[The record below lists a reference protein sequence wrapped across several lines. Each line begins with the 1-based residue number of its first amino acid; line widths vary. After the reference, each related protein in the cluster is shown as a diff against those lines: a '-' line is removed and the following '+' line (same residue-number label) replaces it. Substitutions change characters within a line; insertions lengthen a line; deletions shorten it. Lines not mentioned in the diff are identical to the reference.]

1 MFVVVFYIV
10 LFLNIVKLKLSNGLL
25 NSLNLILTANMRVW
39 DCFMNLFE

>member
-25 NSLNLILTANMRVW
+25 NSLNLILTAN
-39 DCFMNLFE
+39 